1 MTAVLLLT
9 LVALTPEAAGN
20 DAAVRAAIQRAAVER
35 LGPGADVSVRE
46 LQINATVA
54 SGPITAVP
62 EPAARVGRPSVFS
75 LTARTSAGPR
85 RIGSAV
91 ATIDASA
98 PHLRLRR
105 DVRRGEELTIVDVDE
120 IRGPIADAPL
130 KLLPRLQSVVGARA
144 TRDLASG
151 MILTANVVTTI
162 PMIKAGQQVS
172 VRARVGNIEARTLGI
187 ATQSGETGDLVRVV
201 LQDSKKTLIGR
212 VVASGEV
219 EVVHGS

>member
-9 LVALTPEAAGN
+9 LVALTPEAGN
-20 DAAVRAAIQRAAVER
+20 DSAVRAAIQRAAVER

-54 SGPITAVP
+54 NGPIAAVP

-75 LTARTSAGPR
+75 LTARTPAGPR

-130 KLLPRLQSVVGARA
+130 KPLPRLQSVVGARA

-151 MILTANVVTTI
+151 VILTASVVIAI

-201 LQDSKKTLIGR
+201 LRDSKKTLIGR